1 MILRVNVYKFDGSN
15 PIGWVTLMEHYFLQG
30 VTNEMMKHQ
39 MSVLYFDMEQP
50 WSWFLIKHRDVI
62 VLIGNENIH
71 NFIHCQLSKEI
82 HCYAHIVHNFQIMM
96 ANGGMMYCGSKCEN
110 VKFQMGDYLLKPN
123 MFTIEMGGYD
133 III

>member
-1 MILRVNVYKFDGSN
+1 
-15 PIGWVTLMEHYFLQG
+15 
-30 VTNEMMKHQ
+30 
-39 MSVLYFDMEQP
+39 
-50 WSWFLIKHRDVI
+50 
-62 VLIGNENIH
+62 
-71 NFIHCQLSKEI
+71 
-82 HCYAHIVHNFQIMM
+82 MM